1 LLVSH
6 ARVKTSALYCR
17 ARMFRRKLDVRVVAV
32 IAMAALLSVTIS
44 AAEGDLKWFRF
55 DKTFIQANYPVD
67 VAFGRLTIED
77 LYAASALHDVGCSG
91 DDGEIHVGVYDADI
105 AVPGNQRPISRPVGS
120 PPGGWGVVIEPPNAT
135 SKDANFLNAFEKTSP
150 RPQQTWDGC
159 LRVWN
164 ESHWHGH
171 PTKNPKGFSNP
182 NHVLELHPA
191 WRMTLDD
198 GTERSY
204 SVARIEGFRG
214 YGLNKF
220 DTDDYEFHALNPA
233 EWLKVYQTSASL
245 YVQLVHT
252 ANFFSL
258 PVIVRDRDDV
268 AGAAQILDLDVCA
281 DRQCNSGDFIL
292 QGLRGVTVSAADNN
306 LQFTV
311 GNKIDLL
318 GIFSVN
324 LRVALANATGA
335 VAEQRQSCPR
345 ST

>member
-1 LLVSH
+1 MAIASSKVFVPRGKRLGSRMTNPPREH
-6 ARVKTSALYCR
+6 RIARTSTAALNGKFPHGKDTITRGATCR
-17 ARMFRRKLDVRVVAV
+17 TDAADVRRYTSGLVRHAHWNKPLHPIAILAVAV
-32 IAMAALLSVTIS
+32 VVSGAIS
-44 AAEGDLKWFRF
+44 AAEADLKWFRF
-55 DKTFIQANYPVD
+55 DKTFIQAKYPTD

-105 AVPGNQRPISRPVGS
+105 AVPGNQRPISRPVRS

-135 SKDANFLNAFEKTSP
+135 SKDASFLNAFEKTSP
-150 RPQQTWDGC
+150 RPRQTWDGYW
-159 LRVWN
+159 RVWN

-258 PVIVRDRDDV
+258 PVIVRDRDVV
-268 AGAAQILDLDVCA
+268 AGVAQILDLDVCA
-281 DRQCNSGDFIL
+281 DA
-292 QGLRGVTVSAADNN
+292 SA
-306 LQFTV
+306 TP
-311 GNKIDLL
+311 
-318 GIFSVN
+318 
-324 LRVALANATGA
+324 ALS
-335 VAEQRQSCPR
+335 E
-345 ST
+345 

>member
-1 LLVSH
+1 MWDAAATT
-6 ARVKTSALYCR
+6 ARFTSALTTR
-17 ARMFRRKLDVRVVAV
+17 TSRSPAT
-32 IAMAALLSVTIS
+32 S
-44 AAEGDLKWFRF
+44 
-55 DKTFIQANYPVD
+55 
-67 VAFGRLTIED
+67 GRSHGPSGHRP
-77 LYAASALHDVGCSG
+77 AGGAS
-91 DDGEIHVGVYDADI
+91 I
-105 AVPGNQRPISRPVGS
+105 
-120 PPGGWGVVIEPPNAT
+120 IEPPNAT
-135 SKDANFLNAFEKTSP
+135 SKDASFLNAFEKTSP
-150 RPQQTWDGC
+150 RPRQTWDGY

-191 WRMTLDD
+191 WRLTLDD

-258 PVIVRDRDDV
+258 PVIVRDREDV
-268 AGAAQILDLDVCA
+268 AGVAQILELDVCA
-281 DRQCNSGDFIL
+281 DRQCSSGSFIL
-292 QGLRGVTVSAADNN
+292 QDLRGVTVAAADNN

-324 LRVALANATGA
+324 PARGRWRTRRVRPRRTTPKRFPRHWSSSYSARRSAPSATANAPNDGGA
-335 VAEQRQSCPR
+335 SRRIGFDVWRVDCGRGVPSAADVRNGCSCVSR
-345 ST
+345 RGEASGR